1 MILTVKF
8 ICVKNMQITVEE
20 GEKKSFMI
28 QIENL
33 TKSFGERTIFSDVNF
48 KIAEGEKI
56 GIVGKNGAGKSTLI
70 KIMMGL
76 EEFDGGKIFGIRKED
91 IGYAEQIPHFSEKSL
106 IDEMTSG
113 GVQEFQAKKI
123 LFGLGFTEKDLQK
136 NPNEFSG
143 GETAKISL
151 AKSLLSEPKI
161 LILDEPTNH
170 LDIYSIDF
178 LEEFLKNYRNTVIT
192 VTHDRHFLQNCVD
205 KILDMENGKATLYP
219 GNYEKFVQ
227 LKKERREYEMKA
239 YEKQQEEIA
248 KLEDFVRRNK
258 VRASTAK
265 RARSR
270 QIALDK
276 MQRLEK
282 PPATDSV
289 KLNLQEATESA
300 NRVLILEKINFKSI
314 IKNFSAEI
322 LKNEKVGLIGK
333 NGVGKSTLLKIIVGD
348 LKADSG
354 EIKVGN
360 RVKVGYLSQG
370 HEELNENFSAIDELA
385 ENFNLTNEKA
395 RAELAKL
402 NISAEIADK
411 KISAMSGGEK
421 TRIALA
427 KLILTG
433 ANFLILDEPTN
444 HLDFPAREAIENALK
459 NFEGTI
465 LIVTHDRFLLD
476 EVATRIIEF
485 SSQEK
490 IEPEKISKP
499 KTLSEKKIPAVKKSS
514 PKKEI
519 PPELL
524 EAKIKMAEIELEMIE
539 REINSTADSEKLT
552 ELAEEHEKKLQ
563 EIDELLEIWVS

>member
-1 MILTVKF
+1 
-8 ICVKNMQITVEE
+8 
-20 GEKKSFMI
+20 MI

-33 TKSFGERTIFSDVNF
+33 TKSFGERIIFSDVNF
-48 KIAEGEKI
+48 KIADGEKI

-70 KIMMGL
+70 KIMIGA
-76 EEFDGGKIFGIRKED
+76 EEFDSGKIFGLRKED
-91 IGYAEQIPHFSEKSL
+91 IGYAEQIPHFTEKIL
-106 IDEMTSG
+106 LDEMLSV

-151 AKSLLSEPKI
+151 AKSLLSEPRI

-178 LEEFLKNYRNTVIT
+178 LEDFLKNYRGTVIV

-205 KILDMENGKATLYP
+205 KILDMENERAILYP

-227 LKKERREYEMKA
+227 LKNERLEFEMKA
-239 YEKQQEEIA
+239 YEKQQEEIS
-248 KLEDFVRRNK
+248 KLEEFVRRNK

-270 QIALDK
+270 QKLLDK
-276 MQRLEK
+276 MERLEK
-282 PPATDSV
+282 PPTNDSV
-289 KLNLQEATESA
+289 KLNLHDAAESA
-300 NRVLILEKINFKSI
+300 NRVLILEKINFKGI

-322 LKNEKVGLIGK
+322 LKGEKVGLIGR

-348 LKADSG
+348 LKSDSG
-354 EIKVGN
+354 EIKIGN
-360 RVKVGYLSQG
+360 RVKVGYLSQE
-370 HEELNENFSAIDELA
+370 HEELNENISAIDELV
-385 ENFNLTNEKA
+385 ENFNLTTEKA
-395 RAELAKL
+395 RSELAKL
-402 NISAEIADK
+402 NITAEIADK

-444 HLDFPAREAIENALK
+444 HLDLPAREAIENALK
-459 NFEGTI
+459 NFDGTI
-465 LIVTHDRFLLD
+465 LIVTHDRYLLD

-485 SSQEK
+485 AVPVKIESEK
-490 IEPEKISKP
+490 IQKPEKVQKQKIS
-499 KTLSEKKIPAVKKSS
+499 SEKKSP

-519 PPELL
+519 PPELM

-539 REINSTADSEKLT
+539 REINSSSDSAKLT
-552 ELAEEHEKKLQ
+552 ELAAEHEKKLQ
-563 EIDELLEIWVS
+563 EIDELLAIWIED